1 MFIFIPIL
9 LLIVIIM
16 ILKAISIKDNAGAA
30 LLVLLASI
38 LVYVFFSN
46 LDTKNTKPLTP
57 EQIEV
62 IENQ

>member
-57 EQIEV
+57 EQSEV